1 MGGKCDRVELRQPK
15 LSFLVPRK
23 RSKVDIASNEDPDR
37 TASNEASSLK
47 VCVCVCVCMFTYH
60 GNGDIDV

>member
-1 MGGKCDRVELRQPK
+1 MGETRDRVELRQPK

-23 RSKVDIASNEDPDR
+23 RSKVDIASNEDPHR

-47 VCVCVCVCMFTYH
+47 VCVCACVCMFTCR